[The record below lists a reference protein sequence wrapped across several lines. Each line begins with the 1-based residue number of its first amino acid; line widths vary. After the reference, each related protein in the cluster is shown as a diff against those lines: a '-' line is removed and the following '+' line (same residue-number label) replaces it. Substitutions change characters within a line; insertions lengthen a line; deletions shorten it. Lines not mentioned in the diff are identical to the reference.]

1 MEPRHTILVI
11 DDAAMFRE
19 LGALFLA
26 RSGRVI
32 TADNGDQG
40 LDALRRERPDVV
52 VADLLMPGMSGD
64 ALCQTVKADPD
75 LCETPVI
82 LVTSRDDAAER
93 ARAVRSG
100 ADDVIAKPISRLALI
115 QVVNRFLRSPHF
127 RGLTRVAVETPVR
140 IQVNNE
146 HAVGHARNLS
156 RSGIFVESDSTPAPA
171 TEVALRFRLPGVSD
185 PLVPTAKV
193 VWKRDHSEAA
203 LGGMGLQF
211 LAIDPASIRR
221 IEEFIYEF
229 DLHTP
234 GPLRPGSEALI
245 S

>member
-32 TADNGDQG
+32 TAGNGDQG
-40 LDALRRERPDVV
+40 LEALRRERPDVV
-52 VADLLMPGMSGD
+52 VADLLMPGMGGD
-64 ALCQTVKADPD
+64 ELCQAIKADAD

-82 LVTSRDDAAER
+82 LVTSSDDADER

-115 QVVNRFLRSPHF
+115 QAVNRFLRSPHF
-127 RGLTRVAVETPVR
+127 RGLTRVSVETPVR
-140 IQVNNE
+140 IQIDDE
-146 HAVGHARNLS
+146 HAVGQARNLS
-156 RSGIFVESDSTPAPA
+156 RGGIFVEADPTLELAS
-171 TEVALRFRLPGVSD
+171 EVALRFRLPGVSD
-185 PLVPTAKV
+185 PLAPTAKV
-193 VWKRDHSEAA
+193 VWRRDHSEAA

-211 LAIDPASIRR
+211 LAIDRTSVQR
-221 IEEFIYEF
+221 IEEFIYEN

-234 GPLRPGSEALI
+234 GPLGPGSDAL
-245 S
+245 SS